1 MNIKNKLYKTI
12 IFLFLIYTKFA
23 FSNVIYDK
31 NEITITN
38 IELNEFV
45 LLYKNNLNAQ
55 ISNNEAIKKI
65 VLIKNIVSYLSKNNP
80 DLLNQL
86 NNDLYLEFGNSVFDL
101 EIRREF
107 LIFLKIRNDFIKE
120 YYNYNFNQNDM
131 KIILLSLKDLILPI
145 SSDKC
150 LIIEEVVDLRNN
162 NFFIENFYN
171 NLINKTNNFKVEI
184 NNRIF
189 DVCINQKSLKKI
201 DNLIVNYIDK
211 KIEKKFKEFVY
222 SKKN

>member
-1 MNIKNKLYKTI
+1 MNINNKLYKTI

-55 ISNNEAIKKI
+55 ISKNEAIKKI

-86 NNDLYLEFGNSVFDL
+86 NNDLYLEFGNSVFDF

-107 LIFLKIRNDFIKE
+107 LIFLKIRNDFIKD

-131 KIILLSLKDLILPI
+131 KIILLSLKDLKLPI

>member
-1 MNIKNKLYKTI
+1 MNINNKLYKTI

-55 ISNNEAIKKI
+55 ISKNEAIKKI

-131 KIILLSLKDLILPI
+131 KIILLSLKDLKLPI

-184 NNRIF
+184 NNKIF